1 MANEQYTFTNTNA
14 LIKEGEYEV
23 ILEKAEIKKL
33 PMSGKEKIA
42 IQFRIRTDVEQDAK
56 NRVIFEDIWKE
67 KDNPQ
72 FFNRRRL
79 NLLLATQKIENGKTF
94 NTIQE
99 LLQVLTGS
107 TLVIKI
113 AVEHDDYR
121 NEEVNKITY
130 YRSSKVKPQ
139 EVTAKKPEIKDE
151 DLPF

>member
-1 MANEQYTFTNTNA
+1 MAEQYTFTNVGG

-33 PMSGKEKIA
+33 LSGKEKIG
-42 IQFRIRTDVEQDAK
+42 IQFRIRTDVEQEGK
-56 NRVIFEDIWKE
+56 NRIVFEDIWKE

-79 NLLLATQKIENGKTF
+79 NLLLATQKIDNGKTF

-99 LLQVLTGS
+99 LLQFLTGA
-107 TLVIKI
+107 TLVIKLG
-113 AVEHDDYR
+113 VEHDDYK
-121 NEEVNKITY
+121 NEEVNKIMY

-139 EVTAKKPEIKDE
+139 EVTKKPVTKDE

>member
-1 MANEQYTFTNTNA
+1 MAEQYTFTNTSG

-33 PMSGKEKIA
+33 LSGKEKIG
-42 IQFRIRTDVEQDAK
+42 IQFRIRTDVEQEGK
-56 NRVIFEDIWKE
+56 NRIIFEDIWKE

-94 NTIQE
+94 DTIAE
-99 LLQVLTGS
+99 LLKFLTGS
-107 TLVIKI
+107 MLVVKV
-113 AVEHDDYR
+113 AVEHDEYR
-121 NEEVNKITY
+121 NEEVNKIVY
-130 YRSSKVKPQ
+130 YRSSKAKPQ
-139 EVTAKKPEIKDE
+139 EVAKPKIAKDE